1 VLLPASSAQL
11 VWCRLLAFLVLR
23 LIQASLAYVE
33 AKRAVGYQLS
43 RLNRIWVY
51 AVFVCITW
59 GASSVIGNAL
69 RGLLLEPFAIKSS
82 SMEPAL
88 EQGDQV
94 YIFKRGPGARLE
106 RGSVIVWTDHRIDRA
121 LASRIVA
128 FGGDDTKAAEFGN
141 ARLRPSLRASTFV
154 SPLRVVADRCPN
166 QEQRRYPHGFSRSQT
181 TGENHMRLII
191 IGAGFAGMYA
201 ALSAARLR
209 DIQGVSPEELEIA
222 LVAPEPTLVVRPR
235 LYEPKP
241 ETLTAPL
248 LDVLKAIDVV
258 YVQGSAETIDT
269 KSHAVE
275 VLTAKGSRKTLSY
288 DRLVV
293 ATGSR
298 LFRPNIPGLAE
309 HGFSVDNL
317 DDAVALD
324 KHLHSLAERPAL
336 NGRDTVVV
344 AGGGFTGI
352 EAATE
357 VPSRLREI
365 LGKDAR
371 TRVIIVE
378 RNGAIAP
385 DMGEGPRPIIEEALR
400 KLSVE
405 TRLGAG
411 VAALDKS
418 GVTLSDGERIEAETV
433 IWAGGIRAAPL
444 TAQIPAERDN
454 FGRLL
459 VDRDLRVL
467 SVPGVFATGDAAR
480 AASDDL
486 GNYALMSCQHAT
498 RMGAFAGNNAA
509 AELLGVPTKPY
520 HQKAYVTCLDLGE
533 AGALFTRGWE
543 RKVELVGDVAKK
555 TKHEINTVWI
565 YPPKAER
572 AAALASADPERVT
585 DL

>member
-1 VLLPASSAQL
+1 
-11 VWCRLLAFLVLR
+11 
-23 LIQASLAYVE
+23 
-33 AKRAVGYQLS
+33 
-43 RLNRIWVY
+43 
-51 AVFVCITW
+51 
-59 GASSVIGNAL
+59 
-69 RGLLLEPFAIKSS
+69 
-82 SMEPAL
+82 
-88 EQGDQV
+88 
-94 YIFKRGPGARLE
+94 
-106 RGSVIVWTDHRIDRA
+106 
-121 LASRIVA
+121 
-128 FGGDDTKAAEFGN
+128 
-141 ARLRPSLRASTFV
+141 
-154 SPLRVVADRCPN
+154 
-166 QEQRRYPHGFSRSQT
+166 
-181 TGENHMRLII
+181 MRLVI

-209 DIQGVSPEELEIA
+209 DIKGVSSEEFEIA

-235 LYEPKP
+235 LYESKP

-258 YVQGSAETIDT
+258 YVQGSAETVDT
-269 KSHAVE
+269 KSRAVE
-275 VLTAKGSRKTLSY
+275 IVTAKGARRKLSY

-309 HGFSVDNL
+309 HGFSVDQL
-317 DDAVALD
+317 DDAIALD
-324 KHLHSLAERPAL
+324 RHLQGLADRPAM

-357 VPSRLREI
+357 MPARLRAI

-371 TRVIIVE
+371 PRVIIVD
-378 RNGAIAP
+378 RNSAIAP
-385 DMGEGPRPIIEEALR
+385 DMGAGPRPVIEDALR
-400 KLSVE
+400 KLGVE

-411 VAALDKS
+411 VASLDES
-418 GVTLSDGERIEAETV
+418 GATLSSGERIETETV
-433 IWAGGIRAAPL
+433 IWAAGIRAAPL

-459 VDRDLRVL
+459 VDRELRVPG
-467 SVPGVFATGDAAR
+467 VAGVFATGDAAR
-480 AASDDL
+480 AASDDI

-543 RKVELVGDVAKK
+543 RKVEMVGEVAKK
-555 TKHEINTVWI
+555 TKQEINTVWI
-565 YPPKAER
+565 YPPRAER

>member
-1 VLLPASSAQL
+1 
-11 VWCRLLAFLVLR
+11 
-23 LIQASLAYVE
+23 
-33 AKRAVGYQLS
+33 
-43 RLNRIWVY
+43 
-51 AVFVCITW
+51 
-59 GASSVIGNAL
+59 
-69 RGLLLEPFAIKSS
+69 
-82 SMEPAL
+82 
-88 EQGDQV
+88 
-94 YIFKRGPGARLE
+94 
-106 RGSVIVWTDHRIDRA
+106 
-121 LASRIVA
+121 
-128 FGGDDTKAAEFGN
+128 
-141 ARLRPSLRASTFV
+141 
-154 SPLRVVADRCPN
+154 
-166 QEQRRYPHGFSRSQT
+166 
-181 TGENHMRLII
+181 MRLVI

-209 DIQGVSPEELEIA
+209 DIQGARPDELEIA

-269 KSHAVE
+269 KSRMVRIATE
-275 VLTAKGSRKTLSY
+275 KGTRKTLSY

-293 ATGSR
+293 AAGSR

-309 HGFSVDNL
+309 YGFSVDSL
-317 DDAVALD
+317 DDAIALD
-324 KHLHSLAERPAL
+324 KHLHALADRPAI
-336 NGRDTVVV
+336 NGRNTVVV

-357 VPSRLREI
+357 MPARLREI
-365 LGKDAR
+365 LGKNAK
-371 TRVIIVE
+371 TRVIIVD
-378 RNGAIAP
+378 RNKAIAP
-385 DMGEGPRPIIEEALR
+385 DMGEGPRPVIEDALR
-400 KLSVE
+400 KLGVE

-418 GVTLSDGERIEAETV
+418 GVTLSSGEHIESETV
-433 IWAGGIRAAPL
+433 IWAAGIRAAPL
-444 TAQIPAERDN
+444 TAQIPTERDN

-459 VDRDLRVL
+459 VDRDLRV
-467 SVPGVFATGDAAR
+467 PGIEGVFATGDAAR
-480 AASDDL
+480 AASDDA

-509 AELLGVPTKPY
+509 AELLGIPTKPY
-520 HQKAYVTCLDLGE
+520 HQEGYVTCLDLGE

-543 RKVELVGDVAKK
+543 RKVAMVGDVAKK
-555 TKHEINTVWI
+555 TKQEINTVWI

-585 DL
+585 DVVGFF